1 VTPLNAGWEDA
12 SAAHSCRNDGATKKS
27 IINFVARVTT
37 QSGADFVPPAERIA
51 VFDNDGTLWAE
62 QPIYFQLAFAIDR
75 AKAVASHVQWL
86 FI

>member
-1 VTPLNAGWEDA
+1 VGTRFCGSFVPERR
-12 SAAHSCRNDGATKKS
+12 RNEE
-27 IINFVARVTT
+27 IHHQLRRARHHA
-37 QSGADFVPPAERIA
+37 SGADFVPPAERIA